1 MSELDKFRE
10 TFANKSKIT
19 QGVYTSNYKKLREM
33 LDGVDI
39 ASVSQKKVIETAE
52 TLDNRNSQQSLINIA
67 YLIRKNEGL
76 AINELE
82 AFRKKNQ
89 TYLRDKIYETN
100 SFLVDNL
107 PSYDELVDF
116 VNGLLKDEKYTQYVI
131 NYLLLHCQVRNA
143 DLNFDF
149 VLLKKDTK
157 DKSKNYLWYSSKSK
171 TVHYIRNVYK
181 TAKIVKPNGKI
192 TGYGQKI
199 IKIKDPQFI
208 KVMKILVNYQKKE
221 NKPVIF
227 IPNLDTLAYHI
238 KKLTYKNLGETMY
251 FKVVVNHFRSDPN
264 MLKQISDNRGTDI
277 NTIFES
283 YDIESEPIRKERRE
297 KRLAEGKKNY

>member
-1 MSELDKFRE
+1 MTELEKFRE

-19 QGVYTSNYKKLREM
+19 QGVYNSNYKKLREM
-33 LDGVDI
+33 LDDVDI
-39 ASVSQKKVIETAE
+39 ASVSQKKIIETAE
-52 TLDNRNSQQSLINIA
+52 TIDNRNSQQSLINIA

-82 AFRKKNQ
+82 TFRKKNQ
-89 TYLRDKIYETN
+89 TFLKDKIYEANTA
-100 SFLVDNL
+100 LVDRL
-107 PSYDELVDF
+107 PSYDELVNF
-116 VNGLLKDEKYTQYVI
+116 VDGLLKDKKYTQYVI

-149 VLLKKDTK
+149 VQYKRDTK
-157 DKSKNYLWYSSKSK
+157 DESKNYLWYSSKSK

-181 TAKIVKPNGKI
+181 TAKIVKPNGEI

-199 IKIKDPQFI
+199 IKITDPAFI
-208 KVMKILVNYQKKE
+208 KVMKILVNYEKKE
-221 NKPVIF
+221 NKPVVF
-227 IPNLDTLAYHI
+227 FTNLETIAYHV
-238 KKLTYKNLGETMY
+238 KRMTYKNLGETMY
-251 FKVVVNHFRSDPN
+251 FKIVVNHFRSDPN

-283 YDIESEPIRKERRE
+283 YDIESKPI
-297 KRLAEGKKNY
+297 N